1 MKSNE
6 SIKDLVY
13 YIQIEEWSDQRIRMI
28 ITFSNPLAISLG
40 KENDIMK
47 IRIKK
52 EAKMLF
58 ISAKSLE

>member
-13 YIQIEEWSDQRIRMI
+13 FIQIEEWSDQRIRMI